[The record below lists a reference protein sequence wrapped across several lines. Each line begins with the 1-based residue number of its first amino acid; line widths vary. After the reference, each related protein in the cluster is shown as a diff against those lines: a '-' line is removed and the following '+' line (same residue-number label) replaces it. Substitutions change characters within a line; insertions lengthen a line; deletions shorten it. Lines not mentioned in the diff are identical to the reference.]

1 MQTFFSDVDVSEDP
15 LGGGDSSKKD
25 NFRLTLLLGVGF
37 SSLAELSVVLLFVCV
52 FLCGV
57 MKSFIGIKQ

>member
-1 MQTFFSDVDVSEDP
+1 MQTFFSDVGVSEDP
-15 LGGGDSSKKD
+15 LGGGDSSEKD

-37 SSLAELSVVLLFVCV
+37 SSLVELSVVFLFVCV